1 MKKGARGRPSRGRRR
16 AAAQMC
22 IRDRVKHEHFR
33 INRIVP
39 WLGAAACLFLVTPLT
54 GRDVIQYQV
63 AGWLLLLGV
72 VMWGVTY
79 LARSREDKM
88 RLDPSALE

>member
-1 MKKGARGRPSRGRRR
+1 MVVKAVNVAVLVLRRD
-16 AAAQMC
+16 Q
-22 IRDRVKHEHFR
+22 VKHEHFR

-72 VMWGVTY
+72 AMWGVTY

>member
-1 MKKGARGRPSRGRRR
+1 MQRPLRLR
-16 AAAQMC
+16 APEAVSYTHLDVYKRQ
-22 IRDRVKHEHFR
+22 
-33 INRIVP
+33 
-39 WLGAAACLFLVTPLT
+39 ACLFLVTPLT